1 MLARAGF
8 GPDTTMARDAL
19 EIATLGG
26 AKVPNGDAI
35 GALDCDYGLV
45 GEGGDQLDLLV
56 GEWPRL
62 GTCEAKYAGLQL
74 PNPAT
79 MHYDSPV
86 PHEWFGKASMQRI
99 NVLNI
104 QRISAED

>member
-8 GPDTTMARDAL
+8 GPDTMMARDAL

-26 AKVPNGDAI
+26 AKVPNRDAI
-35 GALDCDYGLV
+35 GALDRDYGLV
-45 GEGGDQLDLLV
+45 GEGSDQLDLLA

-62 GTCEAKYAGLQL
+62 GTCEAKYSGLQL

-79 MHYDSPV
+79 MTMIRLFHVSGSGRRPCK
-86 PHEWFGKASMQRI
+86 GST
-99 NVLNI
+99 
-104 QRISAED
+104 S